1 MLLAILPASAQKIS
15 VKNSTIN
22 CGRTGFDQPISAT
35 FELQNKG
42 KRRLYIESV
51 KPDCGCTAVEFPKE
65 VGAGDKFT
73 IKMTYDAL
81 QLGHFQKMAAI
92 KSNASEEP
100 VYLTMKGIVLTEMV
114 DYFGEYPIG
123 MGELLLDKNELE
135 FDNVNKGD
143 QPIQEIHVLNNG
155 TQVMQPNIMHLSP
168 YLQAEV
174 KPEKISPGRGATI
187 SITLNSDKLRN
198 FGLTQTNVYLAKELG
213 EKVSHDNAIP
223 VSAIL
228 LPDLKEF
235 ASVNKEHAPQLSI
248 STTDIDFTDFGGKS
262 KKTAEVNLTNT
273 GKSTLVIS
281 SLQMFTTGL
290 RVTLGSREIEPG
302 KSTTLKITAHADEL
316 NQVRTRPRIL
326 MITNDPDHSKVVIN
340 IKK

>member
-1 MLLAILPASAQKIS
+1 
-15 VKNSTIN
+15 
-22 CGRTGFDQPISAT
+22 
-35 FELQNKG
+35 
-42 KRRLYIESV
+42 
-51 KPDCGCTAVEFPKE
+51 
-65 VGAGDKFT
+65 
-73 IKMTYDAL
+73 
-81 QLGHFQKMAAI
+81 
-92 KSNASEEP
+92 
-100 VYLTMKGIVLTEMV
+100 
-114 DYFGEYPIG
+114 
-123 MGELLLDKNELE
+123 
-135 FDNVNKGD
+135 
-143 QPIQEIHVLNNG
+143 
-155 TQVMQPNIMHLSP
+155 
-168 YLQAEV
+168 
-174 KPEKISPGRGATI
+174 
-187 SITLNSDKLRN
+187 
-198 FGLTQTNVYLAKELG
+198 LG